1 MLTLI
6 AFVQVEEYLV
16 GETEEFPDD
25 VDEDSICRSEEVC
38 AGLEYL
44 ASKLRS
50 DLECR
55 PLTCFS
61 DFETI
66 VENSVGYAGEGGGGK
81 GDGVDLEASFN
92 WHYMFVIG
100 YRGVIQAQVRE
111 KYVHQITATQYLIP
125 VWDKT

>member
-1 MLTLI
+1 MNLK
-6 AFVQVEEYLV
+6 VEEYLV
-16 GETEEFPDD
+16 GETDEFPDD
-25 VDEDSICRSEEVC
+25 IDEDSICRSEEVC

-92 WHYMFVIG
+92 WHYML
-100 YRGVIQAQVRE
+100 RGGNSSPGPNMCVRLLPPSLS
-111 KYVHQITATQYLIP
+111 IL
-125 VWDKT
+125 

>member
-25 VDEDSICRSEEVC
+25 IDEASICRSEEVC

-66 VENSVGYAGEGGGGK
+66 VENSVGYAGEGGGGGK

-92 WHYMFVIG
+92 WHYV
-100 YRGVIQAQVRE
+100 
-111 KYVHQITATQYLIP
+111 L
-125 VWDKT
+125 